1 MGVYDKM
8 EGSLESSLL
17 TVAPLSFRTI
27 HCIVVTDSI
36 HSIRPAL
43 RSFYVSIDYDSEYY
57 SESNGLV
64 FSLKCV

>member
-1 MGVYDKM
+1 M
-8 EGSLESSLL
+8 
-17 TVAPLSFRTI
+17 APLSFGII

-43 RSFYVSIDYDSEYY
+43 LLFYVSIDYDSEYY

-64 FSLKCV
+64 FS